1 MRIRSVRGNESGLT
15 FRAAIGAGILTRGCH
30 GEPAQ
35 VVRPTPVV
43 ARALCRVR
51 KTAMGQA
58 QQSAAVTLDQID
70 LDQARS
76 RRHLSA
82 SFPASLPA
90 ETVGEAMDRHDLPE
104 RTARRVGAATDA
116 FDR

>member
-1 MRIRSVRGNESGLT
+1 MQIRSLRGNESGLA
-15 FRAAIGAGILTRGCH
+15 FRAAIDAGILTCGRH

-35 VVRPTPVV
+35 VVRPTPIV
-43 ARALCRVR
+43 ARALRSVW

-58 QQSAAVTLDQID
+58 QQSAAVTLNQID
-70 LDQARS
+70 FDQARS

-90 ETVGEAMDRHDLPE
+90 ETVGEAVDRHDLPE
-104 RTARRVGAATDA
+104 RTARGVAAATDA
-116 FDR
+116 FD